1 MTFKDLQK
9 LITTRLVAATAE
21 NQTNTTKSI
30 NDKLRGLPFWIWDQ
44 SEHKTEDF
52 RTSGKCCFNHVIGL
66 PTKNGIDKPLF
77 DYQQS
82 INDTLQQQNHRHLWI
97 LKATGLGISEFFL
110 RYMAWLCLR
119 NDEYQNSQMVIVT
132 GPNIDLAI
140 KLIRRMKRLFEPKLN
155 ILFDSK
161 ETVLELNRVR
171 IEAYPSNHIDSFR
184 SLENPK
190 FILLDECDFFRK
202 SESEEVRAVAER
214 YIAKSNPYIILVS
227 TPNLPEGLMET
238 IEKEPEN
245 TCLYHRIKLDFRYGL
260 EKIYSIEDIEKA
272 KQSPSFDRE
281 YDLKYIGKVGN
292 LYSQLSIENAVE
304 RGRGYDIDSIN
315 QLSEKY
321 MTIDPAFSS
330 SKFAIMVAEWNRSER
345 QIRILYS
352 EELDH
357 PSYEEA
363 LDHVFRVRKQMGNVV
378 NIGVDASQPELIISL
393 KKLIDERYQWQYIQD
408 KVQYCKKRNIDLA
421 KCMIVC
427 PIVFNTESRSFMTS
441 HSKRL
446 LDDSRGLI
454 SINPKF
460 TKLITALR
468 GAQFDDTGKL
478 DKDESPFNDTLDCFQ
493 MLCTFIKFKSQGDY

>member
-1 MTFKDLQK
+1 M
-9 LITTRLVAATAE
+9 
-21 NQTNTTKSI
+21 
-30 NDKLRGLPFWIWDQ
+30 
-44 SEHKTEDF
+44 
-52 RTSGKCCFNHVIGL
+52 
-66 PTKNGIDKPLF
+66 
-77 DYQQS
+77 
-82 INDTLQQQNHRHLWI
+82 
-97 LKATGLGISEFFL
+97 KATGLGISEFFL

-119 NDEYQNSQMVIVT
+119 NDDYQNSQMVIVT

-202 SESEEVRAVAER
+202 SESKEVRAVAER

-245 TCLYHRIKLDFRYGL
+245 TCLYHRIKLDYRYGL
-260 EKIYSIEDIEKA
+260 SKIYSIEDIEKA

-281 YDLKYIGKVGN
+281 YDLKYLGKVGN
-292 LYSQLSIENAVE
+292 LYSQLSIEKAIG

-315 QLSEKY
+315 MLTEKY

-345 QIRILYS
+345 EIRILYS

-357 PSYEEA
+357 PSYEDA
-363 LDHVFRVRKQMGNVV
+363 IDHIFRVRKEMGNVL
-378 NIGVDASQPELIISL
+378 NIGVDASQPELIVSL
-393 KKLIDERYQWQYIQD
+393 KKLIDENSRWQYIQD
-408 KVQYCKKRNIDLA
+408 KVLQCKKRNIDIA
-421 KCMIVC
+421 QCMIVC

-446 LDDSRGLI
+446 LDNSRGLI
-454 SINPKF
+454 SINHKF

-468 GAQFDDTGKL
+468 GAQFDETGKL

-493 MLCTFIKFKSQGDY
+493 MPCTFIKFKSQGDY